1 MLIYFAEEQER
12 GKAQPL
18 DSLIFTKNG
27 YKRMGDIQKGDIII
41 DGLGK
46 ETVVE
51 DIFPQGKKPIYKITF
66 SDRTSVK
73 CSDEH
78 LWKVTEYG
86 HKIKEKVLTLNEI
99 IDNMKRNK
107 NKKYRIPIPVID
119 VWEDNNL
126 SLDPYLLGFLLGDGD
141 LGSSKSIKVSIYEED
156 IKQKLEA
163 ILNKI
168 GYKLNKIGN
177 NSQKDYNIV
186 EISYVNSNQYTEKTG
201 FKQYIDNLNI
211 NKKSIEK
218 HIPRQYLYASVNIRI
233 KLLQGLFD
241 SDGWVCN
248 NGKARSILIYNTS
261 SPRLSED
268 FAFLVRSLGGTDT
281 VIRKKAGYKVD
292 GIFKRCND
300 TYQHTI
306 KFSTD
311 ILPFSSKKH
320 IEKYKEPQNKA
331 IRRID
336 KIEYL
341 GEEECQCIKVA
352 SEDHTYITDNLT
364 VTHNTT
370 TARIIAS
377 MINNGKGSP
386 IELDCASH
394 NRGR

>member
-1 MLIYFAEEQER
+1 
-12 GKAQPL
+12 
-18 DSLIFTKNG
+18 
-27 YKRMGDIQKGDIII
+27 MGDIRKGDIII

-46 ETVVE
+46 ETIVE
-51 DIFPQGKKPIYKITF
+51 DIFPQGKKPVYKVTF

-78 LWKVTEYG
+78 LWKITEYG
-86 HKIKEKVLTLNEI
+86 SKIKDKVLTLKEI
-99 IDNMKRNK
+99 INNKNKNK
-107 NKKYRIPIPVID
+107 NKKYRIPIPIID
-119 VWEDNNL
+119 VWKDNDI

-141 LGSSKSIKVSIYEED
+141 LGSSKSIKVSIYEDD
-156 IKQKLEA
+156 IRQKLET

-168 GYKLNKIGN
+168 GYKLNKIGHN
-177 NSQKDYNIV
+177 DRKDYNIV
-186 EISYVNSNQYTEKTG
+186 GIGYNHSNQYTLKTG

-218 HIPRQYLYASVNIRI
+218 HIPKQYLYASVDTRI

-241 SDGWVCN
+241 SDGYVRN
-248 NGKARSILIYNTS
+248 NRRERSILVYNTS
-261 SPRLSED
+261 SPQLSED

-281 VIRKKAGYKVD
+281 VVRKKAGYKVD
-292 GIFKRCND
+292 GVFKRCND
-300 TYQHTI
+300 TYEHTI
-306 KFSTD
+306 KFSND

-320 IEKYKEPQNKA
+320 LEKYKEPQNKA

-341 GEEECQCIKVA
+341 GEEECQCIRVT

-370 TARIIAS
+370 SARIMAS
-377 MINNGKGSP
+377 LINKG
-386 IELDCASH
+386 ITQDTYEINCAED
-394 NRGR
+394 GRS